1 MSEELIN
8 KIKEYIPDFNGYSQ
22 ENFIESESSIRKKS
36 IEELQIGMNLIKEQ
50 LNNNKL
56 NDIKKSVGEAVIEKF
71 KTSIENLKKNIEMID
86 VFSNEKITDL
96 LTQDINLITKSI
108 AIKEKAVRVS
118 REIPNARS
126 WDNEIDELYNKFK
139 ELSPMV
145 KKRTN
150 Q

>member
-1 MSEELIN
+1 
-8 KIKEYIPDFNGYSQ
+8 
-22 ENFIESESSIRKKS
+22 
-36 IEELQIGMNLIKEQ
+36 MNLIKEQ

-86 VFSNEKITDL
+86 LFSNEKITNL
-96 LTQDINLITKSI
+96 LTQDIILITKSI
-108 AIKEKAVRVS
+108 AIKENEVRVS

>member
-1 MSEELIN
+1 MTIIIN
-8 KIKEYIPDFNGYSQ
+8 
-22 ENFIESESSIRKKS
+22 
-36 IEELQIGMNLIKEQ
+36 L
-50 LNNNKL
+50 
-56 NDIKKSVGEAVIEKF
+56 
-71 KTSIENLKKNIEMID
+71 
-86 VFSNEKITDL
+86 
-96 LTQDINLITKSI
+96 QDINLITKSI